1 MAEVPLSH
9 DAVIGNRVKMS
20 PLNYEQIMLAAT
32 SSQVI
37 RTLHA
42 VVVLESR
49 HGSESRCLLHGCC
62 RYFTACLKAAAAKHC
77 GGKLLFFHEGGYS
90 AYYVP
95 FCGLAVVEELA
106 GITTKVV
113 DPELEEHCKVREQWG
128 GDGGGV

>member
-1 MAEVPLSH
+1 VALT
-9 DAVIGNRVKMS
+9 D
-20 PLNYEQIMLAAT
+20 
-32 SSQVI
+32 
-37 RTLHA
+37 
-42 VVVLESR
+42 
-49 HGSESRCLLHGCC
+49 CC

-113 DPELEEHCKVREQWG
+113 DPELEEHCKVREQWC
-128 GDGGGV
+128 GDGVGVRWW